1 MIYLYRS
8 LNEALSEVSSPYNTQ
23 FISRGI
29 HLLPNNEAKYVQ
41 QTNTEGGISLE
52 DWTVYIVDC
61 KGTKTNV
68 SSYFLV
74 EKLVNASDG
83 TPQIVWSLLDVP
95 FDFGWKLVHLEI
107 NQTLGETFYSNRFM
121 LTDVNK
127 DKTVQLH
134 YKKEKNDDFL
144 SIGVTMYYSDEDK
157 KTELKTY
164 YEISTKITTTYGVK
178 TSKFDIYNT
187 ELMQKSLLVQL
198 SDIFEYPYCYLDG
211 IRHYLFE
218 AITIPPKKGSENYGQ
233 TEIKLSK
240 NVNDK
245 FGLQADYLDIDY
257 GEVDYFT
264 GGVATGLIFNNI
276 FNDIFG

>member
-1 MIYLYRS
+1 MINLYRTLS
-8 LNEALSEVSSPYNTQ
+8 EALSEKASPYDTN
-23 FISRGI
+23 FINRGI
-29 HLLPNNEAKYVQ
+29 QLLPNNEAKYVQ

-61 KGTKTNV
+61 KGTKTDV
-68 SSYFLV
+68 STYFLV

-95 FDFGWKLVHLEI
+95 LDFGWNLVHLEI
-107 NQTLGETFYSNRFM
+107 TQTLGETFYSNRFM
-121 LTDVNK
+121 LTDINK
-127 DKTVQLH
+127 NKTVQLH
-134 YKKEKNDDFL
+134 YKQEKNDDFL
-144 SIGVTMYYSDEDK
+144 SIGVTMWYNDEGK
-157 KTELKTY
+157 NTELKTY

-178 TSKFDIYNT
+178 VNKFDIYET
-187 ELMQKSLLVQL
+187 EPMQKSLLVKL

-218 AITIPPKKGSENYGQ
+218 AITIPPKKGSENYSQ
-233 TEIKLSK
+233 TEMKLTK

-257 GEVDYFT
+257 GNLDYNT
-264 GGVATGLIFNNI
+264 
-276 FNDIFG
+276 

>member
-1 MIYLYRS
+1 MINLYRT
-8 LNEALSEVSSPYNTQ
+8 LNEALSEVTSPTNTQ
-23 FISRGI
+23 FINRGI

-164 YEISTKITTTYGVK
+164 YEI
-178 TSKFDIYNT
+178 
-187 ELMQKSLLVQL
+187 
-198 SDIFEYPYCYLDG
+198 
-211 IRHYLFE
+211 
-218 AITIPPKKGSENYGQ
+218 
-233 TEIKLSK
+233 
-240 NVNDK
+240 
-245 FGLQADYLDIDY
+245 
-257 GEVDYFT
+257 
-264 GGVATGLIFNNI
+264 
-276 FNDIFG
+276 